1 MGYRWHQSQQIA
13 PLFGFGHGLS
23 YTTFDLAEV
32 TVDAPDGAAAPVTVT
47 ATITNTGPVAG
58 AEVVQAYLGIPVDG
72 QPPKRLVGF
81 DKVFLQPGESRTLTL
96 TIDPAATHHP
106 FSVWDY
112 AGRCFAIRPGEYI
125 VFVGTSA
132 DHTPHTATITVI

>member
-1 MGYRWHQSQQIA
+1 M
-13 PLFGFGHGLS
+13 
-23 YTTFDLAEV
+23 

-47 ATITNTGPVAG
+47 ATVTNTGPVAG

-81 DKVFLQPGESRTLTL
+81 SKVHLQPGETRTVTLTV
-96 TIDPAATHHP
+96 DPAATHHP

-112 AGRCFAIRPGEYI
+112 ASRSFVIRPGEYT
-125 VFVGTSA
+125 VHVGTSA
-132 DHTPHTATITVI
+132 DHTPHTATIAVA